1 MANETNQ
8 GRRSDRNEDVTGPQ
22 EQKRPNPF
30 GEQESQG
37 NEQPRRA
44 PGSEQEY
51 QGGQP
56 EPKRAPGVEEDDKV
70 DDDGDRRKSA

>member
-1 MANETNQ
+1 MANEANQ
-8 GRRSDRNEDVTGPQ
+8 SDHQQDPTGPQ

-30 GEQESQG
+30 GEQESMG

-56 EPKRAPGVEEDDKV
+56 QQKRAPGVEEDDKV
-70 DDDGDRRKSA
+70 DGEGGANRKSA